1 MSNKVYVGNI
11 NYQTREESLRD
22 LFGSYGSVQSVHLAK
37 DRETGRFR
45 GFAFVE
51 MSSAEEAANAVKG
64 LDGKEVDNRQLR
76 VKEAE
81 ERAPRPQFREKRY

>member
-1 MSNKVYVGNI
+1 MSNKIYVGNI
-11 NYQTREESLRD
+11 NYQTREEQLRD
-22 LFGSYGSVQSVHLAK
+22 LFGAHGSVLSVHFAK

-51 MSSAEEAANAVKG
+51 MQSSDEVAEAVKA

-76 VKEAE
+76 VKMAE
-81 ERAPRPQFREKRY
+81 ERAPRQGFDRN